1 MSDNKKVSIGS
12 YIASRLE
19 EIGVRDYFTVPG
31 DYNLILLD
39 ELLKNKNLQMI
50 GCCNELNAGY
60 AADGYARSN
69 GIGALVTTFSVG
81 GLSAF
86 NAIVGAYAENLPIVF
101 ISGGPNTNSEVENQR
116 LHHTIGSVSY
126 GYQRDIFSKAT
137 VYAEIIKH
145 IEDAPS
151 QIDEA
156 IRLCLLKNKPVY
168 LEVPCNLAG
177 LPISHP
183 HERHFP
189 RGLTSDELS
198 LKQAVKSTVE
208 LLGAAARPVLV
219 AGTDLKAAGAIGAFS
234 ELVEASDYAYAS
246 MPQGKGLI
254 SENHSN
260 YIGTYWGPVSSPGT
274 AEIVESANIYLFAG
288 PRFTDYTT
296 CGFTMLINHDKTIYA
311 GPDFVRLPNV
321 TYNHVMLKD
330 FLEELAKAIKPNN
343 ASLIAYERIKQEF
356 APEPPVK
363 KDDILT
369 TRRLFVQVQEML
381 DENTTVLV
389 ETGDSWFN
397 GIKLKLPEGAK
408 FEIQMQY
415 GSIGWSVGA
424 TLGYALASKDK
435 RRLITF
441 VGDGSFQL
449 TAQEVSTI
457 IRYELDPI
465 IFLLNNGGYTIE
477 VEIHD
482 GPYNNIQNWDYAG
495 LVDVFN
501 HGGGNGWSTR
511 VTTEGELQSA
521 IKTALAHKGGP
532 SFIEVMLDRDDCSK
546 ELLEWGSRVAA
557 NNSRP
562 PKVL

>member
-1 MSDNKKVSIGS
+1 MSENEKVTIGE
-12 YIASRLE
+12 YIASRLV

-39 ELLKNKNLQMI
+39 ELLKNPDLQMI
-50 GCCNELNAGY
+50 SCCNELNAGY
-60 AADGYARSN
+60 AADGYARAN
-69 GIGALVTTFSVG
+69 GVSALITTFSVG

-86 NAIVGAYAENLPIVF
+86 NAVVGAYAEDQPIVF
-101 ISGGPNTNSEVENQR
+101 VSGGPNTNSEVENQR
-116 LHHTIGSVSY
+116 LHHTTGSVSY
-126 GYQRDIFSKAT
+126 GYQREIFSKAT

-145 IEDAPS
+145 LEDAPS

-156 IRLCLLKNKPVY
+156 IRLCLLKHKPVY

-177 LPISHP
+177 LHISPP
-183 HERHFP
+183 HERDFL
-189 RGLTSDELS
+189 RGLQSDEMALR
-198 LKQAVKSTVE
+198 QAVADTAE
-208 LLGAAARPVLV
+208 LLAAAPRPVLV
-219 AGTDLKAAGAIGAFS
+219 AGVDLKSSRATDEFAK
-234 ELVEASDYAYAS
+234 LVDASDYAYAS
-246 MPQGKGLI
+246 MAQGKGLV
-254 SENHSN
+254 SENHPN

-296 CGFTMLINHDKTIYA
+296 CGFTTLINPEKTIYA

-330 FLEELAKAIKPNN
+330 FLEELSKIINPNN
-343 ASLIAYERIKQEF
+343 ASLTAYKRIKQEY

-363 KDDILT
+363 KDEIIT
-369 TRRLFVQVQEML
+369 TRRLFAQVE
-381 DENTTVLV
+381 DVLTKDMAVMV

-397 GIKLKLPEGAK
+397 GIMLKLPEGAG

-424 TLGYALASKDK
+424 TLGYALASKGK
-435 RRLITF
+435 RRLFTF
-441 VGDGSFQL
+441 VGDGSFQM

-465 IFLLNNGGYTIE
+465 IFLLNNKGYTIE

-501 HGGGNGWSTR
+501 TGGGAGWSTR
-511 VTTEGELQSA
+511 VTTEGELQKA

-546 ELLEWGSRVAA
+546 ELLEWGSRVAS